1 MTNTRIRGPEASPAT
16 SERMY
21 FTPSWSRVW
30 RSWRRRCRPRSDRYA
45 AVSEAI
51 GTRLYPR
58 RKRRP
63 RTDRYSTV
71 SAPMMSSEK
80 RFGKRPYRKRSV
92 LDCIRAE
99 SAVQEAIGTQ
109 PYPRRWC
116 CPRSVWYSAVSYRKR
131 SVLDCIRAESAVR
144 EAIGTRPYPRRWC
157 RAFRRVWGCT
167 IYSSLQKIVS
177 SFEKQLCTIRAA
189 GPQYNVLCTTWR
201 FPVQCGD
208 SGSDGGRRLA
218 GGRLC

>member
-1 MTNTRIRGPEASPAT
+1 
-16 SERMY
+16 MY
-21 FTPSWSRVW
+21 FTPSCSRVW

-116 CPRSVWYSAVSYRKR
+116 
-131 SVLDCIRAESAVR
+131 
-144 EAIGTRPYPRRWC
+144 

-189 GPQYNVLCTTWR
+189 GPQYNVLCTTRR